1 MINLFN
7 LNTFKLNTNKYS
19 NLLHDKNVNEFENII
34 AEYVGAK
41 YAVSFNSATSAIFLA
56 LLNKTTKITV
66 PSMIPPVV
74 LNAIITS
81 GNKYKFSDDT
91 NWIGDSYILHDFGDY
106 KIVDSAQKL
115 EKDQFKKECNDSD
128 LMVFS
133 FYPTKPVGSCD
144 GGMIVSNDINKINHL
159 KSLAFNG
166 MIYADNNWDRKIIQ
180 AGYKM
185 YMNSIQAEIAMNNF
199 TIYEAKLNKLKVLR
213 DFYNEKFSHSNTS
226 DHLYR
231 VSVPSNR
238 RSEVIA
244 KMKKENIVCGIHYDA
259 MHTHDVYR
267 VKGSKCPL
275 SDSES
280 KQTLSI
286 PFNEKITQSQAKLI
300 VKLLKDELTT
310 TKH

>member
-7 LNTFKLNTNKYS
+7 LNAFKLNTNKYS

-81 GNKYKFSDDT
+81 GNKYKFCDNT
-91 NWIGDSYILHDFGDY
+91 EWVGDSYILHDFGDY

-115 EKDQFKKECNDSD
+115 EKDQFKKECNDLD

-166 MIYADNNWDRKIIQ
+166 MEYANNNWERVIKF

-185 YMNSIQAEIAMNNF
+185 YMNSLQAEIAMNNF
-199 TIYEAKLNKLKVLR
+199 RKYESKLNSLKKIR
-213 DFYNEKFSHSNTS
+213 EYYNEKFNYMNTS
-226 DHLYR
+226 NHLYR
-231 VSVPSNR
+231 LKVDSNKR
-238 RSEVIA
+238 FEIIQ
-244 KMKKENIVCGIHYDA
+244 KMKSFGITCGIHYDA
-259 MHTHDVYR
+259 MHLHDVY
-267 VKGSKCPL
+267 KLKNTNCINSEIQSK
-275 SDSES
+275 
-280 KQTLSI
+280 KTISI
-286 PFNEKITQSQAKLI
+286 PFHEKLC
-300 VKLLKDELTT
+300 LKDVKFVVKSIHEYIID
-310 TKH
+310 

>member
-7 LNTFKLNTNKYS
+7 LNTFKLNTNKYA

-34 AEYVGAK
+34 AKYVGAK

-81 GNKYKFSDDT
+81 GNKYKFSDNT

-144 GGMIVSNDINKINHL
+144 GGIIVSNNINKINYL

-166 MIYADNNWDRKIIQ
+166 MEYANNNWERVIKF

-185 YMNSIQAEIAMNNF
+185 YMNSLQAEIAMNNF
-199 TIYEAKLNKLKVLR
+199 KKYETKLNLLKKIR
-213 DFYNEKFSHSNTS
+213 EYYNEKFNYFNTS
-226 DHLYR
+226 NHLYR
-231 VSVPSNR
+231 IKVDPSKR
-238 RSEVIA
+238 EALI
-244 KMKKENIVCGIHYDA
+244 KKLKTQGVACGIHYDA
-259 MHTHDVYR
+259 MHLHDVY
-267 VKGSKCPL
+267 KIKNSKCPN
-275 SDSES
+275 SEIES
-280 KQTLSI
+280 KNTLSI
-286 PFNEKITQSQAKLI
+286 PFHEKLS
-300 VKLLKDELTT
+300 LKDVKFVIKSMHEYIIN
-310 TKH
+310 